1 MLTIIT
7 VILNDKKGLE
17 RTLNSLINED
27 KNKYEHLLIDGG
39 SNDGTVEYIK
49 TRVDR
54 IDSFISQ
61 PDNGIYD
68 AMNKGIKLASGDII
82 SFLNAGDLALD
93 GYVSCAEKC
102 IFGIDY
108 CYSGIKISGKNLSSF
123 IPKKISSRTEF
134 LQAMPFPHPGLFVK
148 KYLFYEIGFFDVNK
162 KITADH
168 EWIVRLINANKNGF
182 RIELE
187 SVKFHLDG
195 LSLSFKTPIE
205 MFETALL
212 NKRGRFHAFIR
223 MLYGMAVV
231 LKYKFL

>member
-7 VILNDKKGLE
+7 VILNDRDGLE
-17 RTLNSLINED
+17 KTLNSLISEN
-27 KNKYEHLLIDGG
+27 KNNYEHILIDGG
-39 SNDGTVEYIK
+39 SNDGTIEYIK
-49 TRVDR
+49 TKIDR
-54 IDSFISQ
+54 IDSFISE
-61 PDNGIYD
+61 PDKGIYD
-68 AMNKGIKLASGDII
+68 AMNKGVKLASGNII
-82 SFLNAGDLALD
+82 SFLNAGDLALN
-93 GYVSCAEKC
+93 GYVSCAENC
-102 IFGIDY
+102 QSGVDY
-108 CYSGIKISGKNLSSF
+108 CYSGIIISGKNLTSY
-123 IPKKISSRTEF
+123 IPKKISSKTEF

-148 KYLFYEIGFFDVNK
+148 KYLFYEIGFFNLNK

-168 EWIVRLINANKNGF
+168 EWIVRLINANKNG
-182 RIELE
+182 IQIDLE

-223 MLYGMAVV
+223 MLYGFAVV